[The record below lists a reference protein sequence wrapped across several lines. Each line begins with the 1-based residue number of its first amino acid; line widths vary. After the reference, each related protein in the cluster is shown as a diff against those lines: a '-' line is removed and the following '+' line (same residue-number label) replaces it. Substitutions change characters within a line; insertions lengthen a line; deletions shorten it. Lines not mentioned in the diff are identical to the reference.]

1 MHSTINMIPRTIEED
16 IKKKLFK
23 SKAIILHGARQT
35 GKTTLVRHIVNN
47 ASQEYLWLSG
57 DDINV
62 REQLSIHSVVHLKA
76 LLGKY
81 KLVVIDEAQYVRNI
95 GLTLKLITDN
105 MPDIQVIA
113 TGSSAFELA
122 NALNEP
128 LTGRKWE
135 YYLYPFSYREL
146 NNYYGIIDEKGLLDH
161 RLVYGSY
168 PEVVTSMEDKGEI
181 LNLLTSSYLYK
192 DLFIHEQIK
201 KPQILEKL
209 VRALAFQVG
218 SEVSYNE
225 LAKTIGADFQTV
237 ERYIDLLEK
246 AYIVFRLY
254 SLSRN
259 LRNEI
264 KKGRKIYF
272 YDNGI
277 RNAVIGNLLPVV
289 SRNDVGA
296 LWENYVVSE
305 RHKFLSYNKMY
316 NKQYFWRTHAQQ
328 EIDYIE
334 ERKGKIFA
342 YEIKWNP
349 RAKVRFP
356 KSFINAYPNHVLSRI
371 TPNTLAEFL

>member
-1 MHSTINMIPRTIEED
+1 MIPRIIEED
-16 IKKKLFK
+16 IKKKLFT
-23 SKAIILHGARQT
+23 SKAIIIYGARQT

-47 ASQEYLWLSG
+47 ISQEYLWLSG

-76 LLGKY
+76 LFGKY

-105 MPDIQVIA
+105 LPDIQVIA

-146 NNYYGIIDEKGLLDH
+146 NNFYGIIDEKGLLSH
-161 RLVYGSY
+161 RLIYGSY
-168 PEVVTSMEDKGEI
+168 PEVVTSQADKVEI

-192 DLFIHEQIK
+192 DLFIHEQVK

-246 AYIVFRLY
+246 AYIVFRHY

-277 RNAVIGNLLPVV
+277 RNAVIGNLLPVS
-289 SRNDVGA
+289 SRNDIGA

-305 RHKFLSYNKMY
+305 RLKYLSYNRIY

-334 ERKGKIFA
+334 EWQGKIFA

-349 RAKVRFP
+349 KAKVRFP
-356 KSFINAYPNHVLSRI
+356 KSFITAYPDHVLSKI
-371 TPNTLAEFL
+371 TPDTIAEFL